1 MHEIGTD
8 GPGAADVVKRLRMGY
23 ESGRTRPIDWRI
35 AQLRRLE
42 SMLLERE
49 DELLDALAA
58 DLAKPEIEGFLTETA
73 FTRAE
78 IDFAIAHIASWAKPE
93 KVSVPFTQQP
103 AKAQIVRE
111 PLGVVLVIGPWN
123 YPVQLVLAPLVAAIA
138 AGNAAVVK
146 PSELAPAS
154 SAALARLLPE
164 YLDPE
169 CVAVVEGGVAET
181 TALLAE
187 RWDHIFYTGNG
198 AVGRVVM
205 EAAAKHLTP
214 VTLELGG
221 KSPAIVERHANLA
234 VAAKRIAWGKFV
246 NTGQTCVA
254 PDYVLVDREVEQPFL
269 AALAATVRGF
279 YGDDPRSSRDYGRIV
294 NDRHFTRLRALLES
308 GGEAVVGGASDADD
322 RYIAPTVLT
331 AVDPDAPIMREEIFG
346 PLLPV
351 LPVDDVDAAIDFVNE
366 RDKPLALY
374 IFSEADSVVERVIAS
389 TSAGGVAVNAT
400 VLHLAVPGLPF
411 GGVGASGMG
420 AYHGRAGFETFSHR
434 KSVLDRPTRLDVPVM
449 YPPYSGWKQK
459 LLRRLL

>member
-1 MHEIGTD
+1 MSD
-8 GPGAADVVKRLRMGY
+8 DQAAADIAKRLRAGF
-23 ESGRTRPIDWRI
+23 ETGRTRPLEWRRG
-35 AQLRRLE
+35 QLRRLE
-42 SMLLERE
+42 ALLVERE
-49 DELLDALAA
+49 TDLLDALAA
-58 DLAKPEIEGFLTETA
+58 DLGKPAIEGFVTETA

-78 IDFAIAHIASWAKPE
+78 IDFALAHLDAWAKPE
-93 KVSVPFTQQP
+93 KVAVPLTQQP

-111 PLGVVLVIGPWN
+111 PLGVVLIIGPWN

-138 AGNAAVVK
+138 AGNAAVIK
-146 PSELAPAS
+146 PSELAPACS
-154 SAALARLLPE
+154 RLLSRLVPE

-169 CVAVVEGGVAET
+169 CVVVDEGGVPET

-198 AVGRVVM
+198 TVGRVVM

-221 KSPAIVERHANLA
+221 KSPAIVDRHANID

-254 PDYVLVDREVEQPFL
+254 PDYVLVDRDVEQPL
-269 AALAATVRGF
+269 LEALTATVRSF
-279 YGDDPRSSRDYGRIV
+279 YGDDPSTSADYGRII
-294 NDRHFTRLRALLES
+294 NDRHFDRLRGLLES
-308 GGEAVVGGASDADD
+308 GGEPVVGGQTDAAD
-322 RYIAPTVLT
+322 RYVAPTVLT
-331 AVDPDAPIMREEIFG
+331 AVDSGAPIMAEEIFG

-351 LPVDDVDAAIDFVNE
+351 IPVDDVDEAIDFVNARE
-366 RDKPLALY
+366 KPLALY
-374 IFSEADSVVERVIAS
+374 VFSEADTVADRVIAS

-411 GGVGASGMG
+411 GGVGASGTG

-434 KSVLDRPTRLDVPVM
+434 KSVLNRPPRLDVPVM
-449 YPPYSGWKQK
+449 YPPYRGWKQK

>member
-1 MHEIGTD
+1 MNRDEQVV
-8 GPGAADVVKRLRMGY
+8 GPADIAKRLRAGY
-23 ESGRTRPIDWRI
+23 ESGRTRPLEWRV

-42 SMLLERE
+42 ALLIERE
-49 DELLDALAA
+49 TELLDALGA
-58 DLAKPEIEGFLTETA
+58 DLGKPAIEGYVTEVA

-78 IDFAIAHIASWAKPE
+78 IDFALANLDAWMKPE
-93 KVSVPFTQQP
+93 KVAVPLTQQP

-111 PLGVVLVIGPWN
+111 PLGMVLIIGPWN
-123 YPVQLVLAPLVAAIA
+123 YPLQLVLAPLVAAIA
-138 AGNAAVVK
+138 AGNTAVIK

-154 SAALARLLPE
+154 SRALARFVPE

-169 CVAVVEGGVAET
+169 CVAVCEGGVPET
-181 TALLAE
+181 TALLAD

-198 AVGRVVM
+198 TVGRVVM

-221 KSPAIVERHANLA
+221 KSPAIVDRHANLA
-234 VAAKRIAWGKFV
+234 VTAKRIAWGKFI

-254 PDYVLVDREVEQPFL
+254 PDYVLVDRGLEQPL
-269 AALAATVRGF
+269 LEALASTVRSF
-279 YGDDPRSSRDYGRIV
+279 YGDDPRSSPDYGRII
-294 NDRHFTRLRALLES
+294 NDRHFTRLSNLLET
-308 GGEAVVGGASDADD
+308 GGVPVVGGVTDPSE

-331 AVDPDAPIMREEIFG
+331 DVDLGASIMGEEIFG

-351 LPVDDVDAAIDFVNE
+351 LPVDDVDSAIDFVNARE
-366 RDKPLALY
+366 KPLALY
-374 IFSEADSVVERVIAS
+374 LFSEAQTVADRVIAS

-411 GGVGASGMG
+411 GGVGASGTG
-420 AYHGRAGFETFSHR
+420 AYHGRAGFDTFSHR
-434 KSVLDRPTRLDVPVM
+434 KSVLNRPTRLDVPVM
-449 YPPYSGWKQK
+449 YPPYKGWKQK

>member
-1 MHEIGTD
+1 MSEIGSD
-8 GPGAADVVKRLRMGY
+8 SQGAADVVKRLRVGF
-23 ESGRTRPIDWRI
+23 ESGRTRPVEWRV
-35 AQLRRLE
+35 AQLRRLDA
-42 SMLLERE
+42 MLLERE
-49 DELLDALAA
+49 TELLDALAA

-78 IDFAIAHIASWAKPE
+78 IAFALANLASWVKPE

-103 AKAQIVRE
+103 AKAQIIRE
-111 PLGVVLVIGPWN
+111 PLGVVLIIGPWN

-138 AGNAAVVK
+138 AGNAAVLK

-154 SAALARLLPE
+154 SALLARLLPE
-164 YLDPE
+164 YLDRE
-169 CVAVVEGGVAET
+169 CVAVVEGGVPET

-198 AVGRVVM
+198 TVGRVVM

-221 KSPAIVERHANLA
+221 KSPAIVDRHANLA

-254 PDYVLVDREVEQPFL
+254 PDYVLVDREVEQPLLDLL
-269 AALAATVRGF
+269 ALTVRSF
-279 YGDDPRSSRDYGRIV
+279 YGNDPRTSPDYGRIV
-294 NDRHFTRLRALLES
+294 NDRHFSRLAGLLAS
-308 GGEAVVGGASDADD
+308 GGEPVVGGDADPSD

-331 AVDPDAPIMREEIFG
+331 AVDSDAPIMREEIFG

-351 LPVDDVDAAIDFVNE
+351 LPVDDVDEAIDFVNE

-374 IFSEADSVVERVIAS
+374 VFSDVDSVADRVIAS

-434 KSVLDRPTRLDVPVM
+434 KSVLHRPTRLDLPVA